1 VKILATADATAS
13 LGYLSHMTLMFWAR
27 GLLIWGFVGLAASLG
42 PALLLTALLG
52 LDIGFLGLIAVM
64 LTITVAPI
72 AALSVSAGAILLLVA
87 LFRRG
92 RS

>member
-1 VKILATADATAS
+1 
-13 LGYLSHMTLMFWAR
+13 MTLMFWAR
-27 GLLIWGFVGLAASLG
+27 GLLIWGLVGLAASLG
-42 PALLLTALLG
+42 PALLLTALPG
-52 LDIGFLGLIAVM
+52 LDAGFFGVLAVM
-64 LTITVAPI
+64 LTFTVAPL

>member
-1 VKILATADATAS
+1 MLPADAALW

-42 PALLLTALLG
+42 PALLLSALPG
-52 LDIGFLGLIAVM
+52 LDAGFFGLVAAM

-72 AALSVSAGAILLLVA
+72 AALSASVGAILLLVA